1 MARIDFE
8 PRWMASRIAV
18 VIVGIGTIAPSDRDR
33 GGRGKRK
40 RIPRERM
47 TFRPT
52 AWRRGATRA
61 GRGEGKN
68 KSTTCAREWCFN
80 SAADWS
86 NYWRNIAIITSLSLC
101 PSASPVCLRHVLKM
115 ITICIYTYIGYTWYV
130 CTSGLLAKPP
140 IGGAHRK
147 SLCRMPPIKRSWT
160 GGNRFK
166 SSGPIWR

>member
-1 MARIDFE
+1 MHRQHLMARIDFE

-52 AWRRGATRA
+52 AWRHGATRA
-61 GRGEGKN
+61 EMGEGKN

-86 NYWRNIAIITSLSLC
+86 NYWWNIAIITSLSLC

-115 ITICIYTYIGYTWYV
+115 ITICIYIRRVYMIRMYV
-130 CTSGLLAKPP
+130 GIVGKT
-140 IGGAHRK
+140 AHRRCPSK
-147 SLCRMPPIKRSWT
+147 ITL
-160 GGNRFK
+160 
-166 SSGPIWR
+166 